1 MKARLVSSSALLLVV
16 AGCATMAKNDPNIP
30 RVTRELVAASGSGT
44 TPILLQRGRE
54 TYVGACAA
62 CHAPV
67 PVGKYTMIRWREI
80 VADMADRTEL
90 PAEPRA
96 ALLAYLTAVTASP
109 RPN

>member
-1 MKARLVSSSALLLVV
+1 MKARFASPTLLFLL
-16 AGCATMAKNDPNIP
+16 AGCAMTSKDDPNIP

-67 PVGKYTMIRWREI
+67 PVGNYSIVRWREI

-90 PAEPRA
+90 PPEPRA
-96 ALLAYLTAVTASP
+96 ALLAYLTAVTAAP
-109 RPN
+109 RQN